1 MKKGI
6 AFLMAM
12 ALLLGIL
19 AGCSSGVPSS
29 GGTSGETSVVTSD
42 GTGSTQ
48 ENIEPADPIE
58 LVSWVNEAHTGI
70 FEYGEKLYNEKH
82 PNNPLKLSMEFY
94 PVTEM
99 HNKLLIALQSGVGAP
114 DIVDINLTWWSNF
127 VRGEIQLVPLNDIV
141 EPVLD
146 HMVTSRFDLYAKD
159 GTYYGIPTH
168 VGATVMYYNMEI
180 IEKAGLSV
188 KDVDAVETW
197 DQYLELGRK
206 VSTATG
212 KAWTAYETL
221 NQRPYWP
228 LLNQSGLD
236 YINENGEVT
245 MDSPENI
252 KVLEWMNDVFKGGL
266 AVAAPGGDVINESF
280 YNWMNGGNCT
290 SLLMPSWYMVRL
302 KNYMP
307 DLSGKMIMRP
317 VPVFEKGQPRSTC
330 VGGTPTAITKQCKN
344 IDEAKEFLSLAKLS
358 DEGSINIWETCSFD
372 PVNTNV
378 WSDERLM
385 KPMEYFRGESFFDI
399 MLPYVKD
406 GIPSPRNPSDS
417 KSTTAQELVRNN
429 VMYEVFVKGEKT
441 PSQALTD
448 AANEVRKAA
457 K

>member
-6 AFLMAM
+6 AYLITM
-12 ALLLGIL
+12 ALIVGIL
-19 AGCSSGVPSS
+19 AGCSSGLSSSS
-29 GGTSGETSVVTSD
+29 GTSS
-42 GTGSTQ
+42 GTGSTK
-48 ENIEPADPIE
+48 ENSGPADPIE
-58 LVSWVNEAHTGI
+58 LIFWVNEAHTGI
-70 FEYGEKLYNEKH
+70 FEFGEQLYNEKH

-99 HNKLLIALQSGVGAP
+99 HNKLQIALQSGVGAP

-127 VRGEIQLVPLNDIV
+127 MQGEIQLVPLNDIV

-168 VGATVMYYNMEI
+168 VGATVMYYNMDI
-180 IEKAGLSV
+180 IEEAGLSV
-188 KDVDAVETW
+188 EDVDAVETW

-206 VSTATG
+206 VSGATG

-228 LLNQSGLD
+228 LLNASGLD
-236 YINENGEVT
+236 YIDENGEVT

-252 KVLEWMNDVFKGGL
+252 QLLEWMYNVYQEGL

-280 YNWMNGGNCT
+280 YNWMNGSNCA
-290 SLLMPSWYMVRL
+290 SILMPSWYMIRL
-302 KNYMP
+302 MDYMP

-317 VPVFEKGQPRSTC
+317 VPVFKEGQPRSTC
-330 VGGTPTAITKQCKN
+330 VGGTPTAITMQCRY
-344 IDEAKEFLSLAKLS
+344 IDEAKELLTLAKLS
-358 DEGSINIWETCSFD
+358 DEGSVNIWNTCSFD

-378 WSDERLM
+378 WSDKRLM
-385 KPMEYFRGESFFDI
+385 EPMEYFRGESFFEI

-406 GIPSPRNPSDS
+406 GIPSPTNPSDA
-417 KSTTAQELVRNN
+417 KSTTAQELMRNN
-429 VMYEVFVKGEKT
+429 VMYEVFVTGEKT
-441 PSQALTD
+441 PSQALID
-448 AANEVRKAA
+448 AANEVRSA